1 MENAINTILQ
11 MVTVISCDFEYT
23 VIISMHIQA
32 SLAIRSFSKHYGGL
46 SSVHHAAH
54 LFELHICKILFETRE
69 LHLSVSVSFAWGM
82 SYHRFFI
89 QDLFIF
95 VTGDPI
101 DNVNQVTSLFL
112 PKDQIIYSSSA
123 SSSILESASSLL
135 IPSSIFNQSG
145 VVPCWQVIIVVPP

>member
-69 LHLSVSVSFAWGM
+69 LHLFVSDSFA
-82 SYHRFFI
+82 
-89 QDLFIF
+89 
-95 VTGDPI
+95 
-101 DNVNQVTSLFL
+101 
-112 PKDQIIYSSSA
+112 
-123 SSSILESASSLL
+123 
-135 IPSSIFNQSG
+135 
-145 VVPCWQVIIVVPP
+145 